1 MYLKYVFLLI
11 ILLLVLKSYIS
22 VENFDNCSEIQ
33 NIYNSRLEYFKNNKY
48 GLMLGYNPNDYIYK
62 TLMMK
67 SDDPLP
73 VNANYWYNKY

>member
-1 MYLKYVFLLI
+1 MYLKCMFLLV

-22 VENFDNCSEIQ
+22 VENFENCSEIQ
-33 NIYNSRLEYFKNNKY
+33 NIYNSRLEYFKNNKH

>member
-1 MYLKYVFLLI
+1 MYLKCMFLLV

-22 VENFDNCSEIQ
+22 VENFENCSEIQ
-33 NIYNSRLEYFKNNKY
+33 NIYNSRLEYFKNNKH

-62 TLMMK
+62 TLMME

>member
-1 MYLKYVFLLI
+1 MYLKCMFLLV

-22 VENFDNCSEIQ
+22 VENFENCSEIQ
-33 NIYNSRLEYFKNNKY
+33 NIYNSRLEYFKNNKH
-48 GLMLGYNPNDYIYK
+48 GLMMGYNPNDYIYK
-62 TLMMK
+62 TLMME

>member
-1 MYLKYVFLLI
+1 MYLKCMFLLV
-11 ILLLVLKSYIS
+11 ILLLVLKSSIEGY
-22 VENFDNCSEIQ
+22 DNCSEIQ
-33 NIYNSRLEYFKNNKY
+33 NIYNSRLEYFKNNKH

-62 TLMMK
+62 TLMME

>member
-1 MYLKYVFLLI
+1 MYLKCIFLLV
-11 ILLLVLKSYIS
+11 ILLLVLKSSIEGY
-22 VENFDNCSEIQ
+22 DNCSEIQ
-33 NIYNSRLEYFKNNKY
+33 NIYNSRLEYFKNNKH

-62 TLMMK
+62 TLMME

>member
-1 MYLKYVFLLI
+1 MYLKCMFLLV

-22 VENFDNCSEIQ
+22 VENFENCSEIQ
-33 NIYNSRLEYFKNNKY
+33 NIYNSRLEYFKNNKH
-48 GLMLGYNPNDYIYK
+48 GLMMGYNPNDYIYK
-62 TLMMK
+62 TLIMK

>member
-1 MYLKYVFLLI
+1 MYLKCMFLLV

-22 VENFDNCSEIQ
+22 VENFENCSEIQ
-33 NIYNSRLEYFKNNKY
+33 NIYNSRLEYFKNNKH

-62 TLMMK
+62 TLMME
-67 SDDPLP
+67 SDEPLP

>member
-1 MYLKYVFLLI
+1 MYLKCMFLLV

-33 NIYNSRLEYFKNNKY
+33 NIYNSRLEYFKNNKH

-62 TLMMK
+62 TLMME